1 MTRVVTIVKILPDD
15 VDTPPEKII
24 EAVKGKLPRELY
36 EVLKSRI
43 EPVAFGINA
52 IYLWIAMPESIEGGT
67 TNLEELLADVAGVS
81 QVDII
86 TVSRLIE

>member
-1 MTRVVTIVKILPDD
+1 MARVVAIAKILPDD
-15 VDTPPEKII
+15 VDTPPERII
-24 EAVKGKLPRELY
+24 EAVKSKLPRELY
-36 EVLKSRI
+36 EVLKSRV

-67 TNLEELLADVAGVS
+67 ANLEELLAGVAGVS